1 MADLSGVPLSERDLF
16 EKNEEMIR
24 RLLDRQEELM
34 QLKEDLPK
42 TDQIGRKK
50 LQKEFGK
57 INRWLG
63 DLYQAPETYADINME
78 GVTNK
83 QLGERI
89 HSHTRK
95 VMDQWA
101 LDNRPAKQGGSSIHH
116 ADSTMQ
122 TLGGVKTAPTGM
134 RRDIIAAIKDQ
145 GKELA
150 TGLSGKNFFDVS
162 EETHP
167 LYHPGEGGKVDY
179 KNKAATLETLPS
191 TATLNERVAAITK
204 STDISTAA
212 SEAAD
217 ASPLAQA
224 RQTDLLNRARSTGGG
239 ELLDAM
245 GNPFDRSNPLRTTD
259 NIGALRKYVGL
270 SFKGGSVT
278 FNSGFGVEGYNQLKS
293 FFKRNTASEVS
304 GGLYS
309 LLLDGN
315 MRKAVEAGDTNKI
328 FETLASDVML
338 GGLGQ
343 EVTKAIVSKL
353 PTKLAGMVGSVA
365 PVLSN
370 AAPIAAVSQLGGSV
384 DPRVTQ
390 NRNIESLENQKP
402 QAIERSQFVPQQY
415 GKQGPEITPQGEV
428 IQEPEPMFK
437 VEEPLKALQNA
448 GNQVMQFF
456 GGALRMGS
464 QAGF

>member
-1 MADLSGVPLSERDLF
+1 MDLSGVPLSERDLF

-24 RLLDRQEELM
+24 RLLDRQLELM
-34 QLKEDLPK
+34 ELKEDLPK

-50 LQKEFGK
+50 LQKEYGK

-78 GVTNK
+78 GATNK

-89 HSHTRK
+89 HTHTRR

-116 ADSTMQ
+116 GDSTMQ
-122 TLGGVKTAPTGM
+122 TLGAVRTAPTGI
-134 RRDIIAAIKDQ
+134 RRDIIAAVKDQ

-150 TGLSGKNFFDVS
+150 TGLTGRNFFDVS

-179 KNKAATLETLPS
+179 KNKLAAISELPS
-191 TATLNERVAAITK
+191 TATLDERVAAITK

-224 RQTDLLNRARSTGGG
+224 RQADLLDRARSTGGG
-239 ELLDAM
+239 EVLDAM

-259 NIGALRKYVGL
+259 NIAALRKHINL
-270 SFKGGSVT
+270 SFKGGGVT
-278 FNSGFGVEGYNQLKS
+278 FNSGFGVQGYNQLKS
-293 FFKRNTASEVS
+293 FLKGNIGSEIS

-315 MRKAVEAGDTNKI
+315 MRKAVEDGDTNKI
-328 FETLASDVML
+328 VETVASDVLL
-338 GGLGQ
+338 GGLSG
-343 EVTKAIVSKL
+343 EVIKGVVSRL
-353 PTKLAGMVGSVA
+353 PVKLASVAAKVA

-370 AAPIAAVSQLGGSV
+370 AMPIAAVSQLGGSV
-384 DPRVTQ
+384 DPKVTT
-390 NRNIESLENQKP
+390 NRNIESLEAQEP
-402 QAIERSQFVPQQY
+402 AAIERSQFIPQQY
-415 GKQGPEITPQGEV
+415 GKQGPGITPKGEV
-428 IQEPEPMFK
+428 IQEPGPMFEIK
-437 VEEPLKALQNA
+437 DPLNELQYA
-448 GNQVMQFF
+448 GKQIMSFF

>member
-50 LQKEFGK
+50 LQKEYGK

-116 ADSTMQ
+116 GDSTMQ

-191 TATLNERVAAITK
+191 TATLDERVAAITK

-224 RQTDLLNRARSTGGG
+224 RQADLLDRVRSTGGG
-239 ELLDAM
+239 EVLDAM
-245 GNPFDRSNPLRTTD
+245 GNPFDRSNPLRTTE
-259 NIGALRKYVGL
+259 NIGELRKYVSM
-270 SFKGGSVT
+270 SFKNGVVRMIPGIGKVGVALTAVGALSDAASATTGTYGAVT
-278 FNSGFGVEGYNQLKS
+278 KTGKEQTAAGLNAASGVLG
-293 FFKRNTASEVS
+293 
-304 GGLYS
+304 
-309 LLLDGN
+309 
-315 MRKAVEAGDTNKI
+315 
-328 FETLASDVML
+328 LASL
-338 GGLGQ
+338 
-343 EVTKAIVSKL
+343 AA
-353 PTKLAGMVGSVA
+353 PPLAGA
-365 PVLSN
+365 
-370 AAPIAAVSQLGGSV
+370 AAVVGGV
-384 DPRVTQ
+384 GMLAE
-390 NRNIESLENQKP
+390 NR
-402 QAIERSQFVPQQY
+402 IERD
-415 GKQGPEITPQGEV
+415 KLRERDTD
-428 IQEPEPMFK
+428 
-437 VEEPLKALQNA
+437 LKAGRIPPRRPDPYTTTITKREPSTLEKITSDPLNELQYA